1 MSYTFY
7 IGLKGK
13 RETIV
18 PYPKEVTN
26 LVQSTEDHGA
36 LDHTLAN
43 GIPIATSLR
52 NNTSSD
58 LEVSTCS
65 FTVENKFAPS
75 QKNEKQLKFT
85 KRKTPGRKKIAV
97 CFEVCIENCVK
108 RIDNILSV
116 NSCSYNL
123 RI

>member
-1 MSYTFY
+1 MSYAFY

-18 PYPKEVTN
+18 SYLKEVTN

-36 LDHTLAN
+36 LDHTLAKV
-43 GIPIATSLR
+43 IPIATSLR

-65 FTVENKFAPS
+65 FTVENKFAPA

-85 KRKTPGRKKIAV
+85 KRKTPGRKKSQFV
-97 CFEVCIENCVK
+97 LKYV
-108 RIDNILSV
+108 
-116 NSCSYNL
+116 L
-123 RI
+123 RTVLKEFIIF